1 MDNNKELKPFDKV
14 LVRDDDNK
22 VWTANIFSH
31 YRDRKGNTVEREESA
46 VEYVCMGFTWKQC
59 IPYEG
64 NEHLLGTTE
73 DPERKE
79 LIFLKKVIA
88 WNPGFDTVRGYFL
101 DLIEEDGCKFRYK
114 IINAKNKNMEYFQD
128 CVAEEWE
135 E

>member
-1 MDNNKELKPFDKV
+1 MDDNKTLKPFDKV
-14 LVRDDDNK
+14 LVRDEDDK

-31 YRDRKGNTVEREESA
+31 YRAGSI

-64 NEHLLGTTE
+64 NQHLLGT
-73 DPERKE
+73 DKSPNCERE
-79 LIFLKKVIA
+79 EPTFPQKVVA
-88 WNPGFDTVRGYFL
+88 YNPGLSTVRGYFL
-101 DLIEEDGCKFRYK
+101 KKITMEDGEIRYK
-114 IINAKNKNMEYFQD
+114 VLYANCECIGHFKH